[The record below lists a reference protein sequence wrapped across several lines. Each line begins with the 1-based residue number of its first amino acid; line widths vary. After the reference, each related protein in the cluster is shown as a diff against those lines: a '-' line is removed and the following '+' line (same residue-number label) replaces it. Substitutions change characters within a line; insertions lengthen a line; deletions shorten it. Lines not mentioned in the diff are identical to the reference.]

1 MGEIIGMGVK
11 EEREEGGIE
20 VRDRER
26 SGRGGGREKR

>member
-11 EEREEGGIE
+11 EEREEGGNG

-26 SGRGGGREKR
+26 SGRRGGGER